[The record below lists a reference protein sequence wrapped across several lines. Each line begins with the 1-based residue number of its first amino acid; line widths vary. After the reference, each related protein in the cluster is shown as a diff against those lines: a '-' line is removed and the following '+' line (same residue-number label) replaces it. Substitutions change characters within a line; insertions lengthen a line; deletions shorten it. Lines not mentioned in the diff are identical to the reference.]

1 MFTGIIEAIGQLT
14 SLKKVGGDLSVTVTS
29 NALDLNDVKL
39 GDSIATNG
47 VCLTVVAINNDGF
60 VADVSNETLSL
71 TGFGQYKIGQKVNL
85 EKALMPTSR
94 LGGHLVSGH
103 IDGVATV
110 VAIEQNA
117 RATDY
122 WLSAPHALL
131 KYIPY
136 KGSVCID
143 GISLTVNGIE
153 EDRFKLTIVPHTAQQ
168 TTIVDFKVGSQVN
181 LEVDQLA
188 RYMERLLSV
197 GEHEQA
203 QTSHVS
209 MDLLAQAGFIKS

>member
-29 NALDLNDVKL
+29 TELDLNDVKL

-47 VCLTVVAINNDGF
+47 VCLTVVALNSDGF

-103 IDGVATV
+103 IDGVATI

>member
-29 NALDLNDVKL
+29 TALDLNDVKL

-103 IDGVATV
+103 IDGVATI

>member
-29 NALDLNDVKL
+29 TALDLNDVKL

>member
-1 MFTGIIEAIGQLT
+1 MFTGIIEAVGQLT
-14 SLKKVGGDLSVTVTS
+14 TLQKVGGDLSVTVTS
-29 NALDLNDVKL
+29 TELDLSDVKL

-47 VCLTVVAINNDGF
+47 VCLTVVKLKSDGF
-60 VADVSNETLSL
+60 VADVSHETLSL
-71 TGFGQYKIGQKVNL
+71 TGFAEYKVGQKVNL
-85 EKALMPTSR
+85 EKALTPTSR

-103 IDGVATV
+103 IDGIATV

-122 WLSAPHALL
+122 WLSAPHGLL

-153 EDRFKLTIVPHTAQQ
+153 QDRFKLTIVPHTSQQ

-188 RYMERLLSV
+188 RYMERLLSA
-197 GEHEQA
+197 GANEQT
-203 QTSHVS
+203 QTSNVS